1 MNPNEIVEL
10 LLACD
15 ELNFNQLDFNELLV
29 DLQNKLIEKEKEWVP
44 ENTNNLYQISFRYQ
58 SFNILQDY
66 FEGLINNTA
75 EYFLKSHDYRN
86 IEKPILMSILKKD
99 ILHLFV
105 FSNLCANK
113 SVLNY
118 YKTVIHLIFQIQK

>member
-99 ILHLFV
+99 ILNLEEINIWEYVIQWGIGKIEKV
-105 FSNLCANK
+105 F
-113 SVLNY
+113 
-118 YKTVIHLIFQIQK
+118 